1 MSQTQTR
8 LLIRNEHV
16 ESEMIGNEWILLNMK
31 EHVATKLNEL
41 GGYIWSIIPEYGHM
55 EGIIEKIAEEYDID
69 RHTAEQDV
77 KPFIEEL
84 LGSGLLTYA
93 G

>member
-1 MSQTQTR
+1 MSQTQTK

-41 GGYIWSIIPEYGHM
+41 GG
-55 EGIIEKIAEEYDID
+55 
-69 RHTAEQDV
+69 T
-77 KPFIEEL
+77 
-84 LGSGLLTYA
+84 SGALFRNMGTWKESLKNC
-93 G
+93 GGV

>member
-1 MSQTQTR
+1 MSQTQTK
-8 LLIRNEHV
+8 LLRRNEHV
-16 ESEMIGNEWILLNMK
+16 ESEMIGSEWILLNMK

-41 GGYIWSIIPEYGHM
+41 GGYIWSIIPEYGLID
-55 EGIIEKIAEEYDID
+55 EIIEKIAEEYEID

-77 KPFIEEL
+77 NSFIEQL
-84 LGSGLLTYA
+84 LGSGLLKYD